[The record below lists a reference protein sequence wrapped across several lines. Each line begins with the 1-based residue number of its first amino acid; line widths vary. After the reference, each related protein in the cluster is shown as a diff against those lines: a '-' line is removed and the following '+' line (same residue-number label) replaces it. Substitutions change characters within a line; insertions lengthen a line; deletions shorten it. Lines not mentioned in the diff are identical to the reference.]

1 MQDQL
6 NISRDTVMGL
16 EFCFKLIPHQSQGQN
31 GVIPFQNNGIGNGQH
46 PNQNFNPEYETE
58 YDEDEV
64 DYPAPEVDYPYQ
76 VSKRAIFTQKAC
88 SAQEKY
94 GVRFIT

>member
-1 MQDQL
+1 M
-6 NISRDTVMGL
+6 
-16 EFCFKLIPHQSQGQN
+16 
-31 GVIPFQNNGIGNGQH
+31 IPFQNNGIGNGQH

-76 VSKRAIFTQKAC
+76 VSKRAIFTQKA
-88 SAQEKY
+88 
-94 GVRFIT
+94 

>member
-6 NISRDTVMGL
+6 NISRDTAMGL
-16 EFCFKLIPHQSQGQN
+16 EFCFWFVPHRFQGQN

-64 DYPAPEVDYPYQ
+64 DYPALAVDYPYQ
-76 VSKRAIFTQKAC
+76 VSKTHRKLAMLRSSI
-88 SAQEKY
+88 
-94 GVRFIT
+94 V